1 MGDKLDELGGTA
13 GAPRLRVLLVDD
25 NTNTVR
31 LLTYL
36 FNEAGWEVF
45 GYTSPEEALARLK
58 QQEVDLVVSDFRMY
72 PVNGPD
78 FLLAAEQVRP
88 ATPMLVMTAFDDEPA
103 VKSCL
108 RQAGVPSVSKAKGL
122 TEVLATAE
130 KLVTI
135 RKAVKSKSQLMR
147 AIS

>member
-1 MGDKLDELGGTA
+1 
-13 GAPRLRVLLVDD
+13 
-25 NTNTVR
+25 
-31 LLTYL
+31 
-36 FNEAGWEVF
+36 
-45 GYTSPEEALARLK
+45 
-58 QQEVDLVVSDFRMY
+58 
-72 PVNGPD
+72 
-78 FLLAAEQVRP
+78 
-88 ATPMLVMTAFDDEPA
+88 MLVMTAFDDEPA

-135 RKAVKSKSQLMR
+135 RKAVVTKSQLMR